1 MLVFLLVAGLNWLYG
16 NYKLKTKSIIGCCHG
31 KMKEEALECN
41 SGTGASLKAL
51 ATKRGPGE
59 KKEWPV
65 KSEEVI
71 AGPTGGLLRE
81 FLSRL
86 GPGEF
91 PSRFGP
97 GKWYFQVFWLQ
108 QLEQK
113 GAKI

>member
-1 MLVFLLVAGLNWLYG
+1 M
-16 NYKLKTKSIIGCCHG
+16 
-31 KMKEEALECN
+31 
-41 SGTGASLKAL
+41 
-51 ATKRGPGE
+51 
-59 KKEWPV
+59 
-65 KSEEVI
+65 I

-86 GPGEF
+86 RPGEF